1 MTLYKECLIFFYLIV
16 SAFPRYMSN
25 ATVGFVGLGNMGS
38 HMARNLLKKGHPVV
52 AYDAV
57 PQNVLALKA
66 DGKLSD
72 QNFFWLSR

>member
-1 MTLYKECLIFFYLIV
+1 MTLYKECLIFFYFIV